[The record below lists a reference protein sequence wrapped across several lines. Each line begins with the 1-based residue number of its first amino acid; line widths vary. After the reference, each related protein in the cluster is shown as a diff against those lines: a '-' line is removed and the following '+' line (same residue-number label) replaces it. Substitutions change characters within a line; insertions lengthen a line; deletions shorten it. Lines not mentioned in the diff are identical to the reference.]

1 MDRDDHDLQG
11 QEAKSR
17 TQQRCHYD
25 VNNKLVNMQ
34 YTTLPDGTQ
43 YASETVMDLPS
54 EGLKVEI
61 MNDGFKK
68 SAARQATP
76 LRRQ

>member
-1 MDRDDHDLQG
+1 
-11 QEAKSR
+11 
-17 TQQRCHYD
+17 
-25 VNNKLVNMQ
+25 MQ